1 MTASPEIQTSE
12 SPTVSPPKTDI
23 ELGPLPSTP
32 KSNDASQPSLIVTF
46 AEPHDV
52 ENPMQWPDRQK
63 WAVTNVLSATGF
75 NRIMVSTIMAPA
87 LHLIAADLDMNP
99 TEAAMSLSIYLLATA
114 VGPLVIGPLSEMYGR
129 RIVLH
134 TSNVWFLIWNIVCG
148 FATTKGT
155 LIAARLF
162 AGLGA
167 SSIYAL
173 AGGVLTDVWSPEQR
187 GKSLGVYLAF
197 PLVAVAVGPIIG
209 GFMTSRANW
218 RWMFWSTSIFQALM
232 VVFCCTTFN
241 ESYAPTILKRRAAK
255 LRRETGRNYQT
266 VLERSHQQRSVL
278 AVLGINL
285 SRPLRLLAC
294 NPVIQISSLISAF
307 NYGILY
313 IVLSSFAELYSI
325 HYGQSVEISGLH
337 YIACALGE
345 IIGSQVGGP
354 LMDVLYRR
362 MVARAPDGE
371 HQPEFRL
378 PLSIPA
384 AAIAP
389 LGLFAYGWTAEKLVH
404 WASVDAGIFVFMFAL
419 QIASMPMQAYVMD
432 AYPDHTSSALS
443 ASQFPRSL
451 AAFLFPLFAPSMYS
465 ALGYGWGNTTI
476 AFVGLVLGILS
487 PALLW
492 VLGPRLRMRHR
503 WV

>member
-1 MTASPEIQTSE
+1 MVAPVTLARK
-12 SPTVSPPKTDI
+12 VNNTDPF
-23 ELGPLPSTP
+23 L
-32 KSNDASQPSLIVTF
+32 VTF
-46 AEPHDV
+46 AEPHDA
-52 ENPMQWPDRQK
+52 ENPKQWPDRQK

-87 LHLIAADLDMNP
+87 LPLIAAELNMNP

-114 VGPLVIGPLSEMYGR
+114 FGPLLIGPLSEMYGR

-134 TSNVWFLIWNIVCG
+134 TSNLWFLIWNIVCG

-173 AGGVLTDVWSPEQR
+173 AGGVLSDVWRPEQR
-187 GKSLGVYLAF
+187 GRSLGIYLVV

-209 GFMTSRANW
+209 GFMTSRASW
-218 RWMFWSTSIFQALM
+218 RWMFWSTSIFQAVM
-232 VVFCCTTFN
+232 VVFCLTTFH
-241 ESYAPTILKRRAAK
+241 ETFAPTILKHRAAK
-255 LRRETGRNYQT
+255 LRRETGRPYQT
-266 VLERSHQQRSVL
+266 LDERNDRHRSIFVIL
-278 AVLGINL
+278 STNL

-294 NPVIQISSLISAF
+294 NPLIQVSSLISAF

-313 IVLSSFAELYSI
+313 IVLTSFAELYSE
-325 HYGQSVEISGLH
+325 HYHQSVEISGLH
-337 YIACALGE
+337 YIACAAGE
-345 IIGSQVGGP
+345 IAGSQLGGP
-354 LMDVLYRR
+354 LIDILYRR
-362 MVARAPDGE
+362 MVARSADGE

-378 PLSIPA
+378 PLVIPGA
-384 AAIAP
+384 VLGP
-389 LGLFAYGWTAEKLVH
+389 LSLFLYGWTAEHLVH
-404 WASVDAGIFVFMFAL
+404 WAAVDAGIFFFMAGT
-419 QIASMPMQAYVMD
+419 QIAGMPMQAYIMD

-443 ASQFPRSL
+443 ALQFPRSL

-476 AFVGLVLGILS
+476 AFVGLFLGVLC
-487 PALLW
+487 PYLLW
-492 VLGPRLRMRHR
+492 CFGPRLRKKLH
-503 WV
+503 WINH

>member
-1 MTASPEIQTSE
+1 MVASIT
-12 SPTVSPPKTDI
+12 
-23 ELGPLPSTP
+23 LAP
-32 KSNDASQPSLIVTF
+32 KSNDTESFLVAFT
-46 AEPHDV
+46 EPRDA
-52 ENPMQWPDRQK
+52 ENPKQWPDRQK

-87 LHLIAADLDMNP
+87 LPLIAAELNMSP

-114 VGPLVIGPLSEMYGR
+114 FGPLLIGPLSEMYGR
-129 RIVLH
+129 RVVLH
-134 TSNVWFLIWNIVCG
+134 TSNLWFLIWNIVCG

-173 AGGVLTDVWSPEQR
+173 AGGVLGDVWRRDQR
-187 GKSLGVYLAF
+187 GKSLGIYLVV

-209 GFMTSRANW
+209 GFMTSRASW

-232 VVFCCTTFN
+232 VVFCLTTFR
-241 ESYAPTILKRRAAK
+241 ETYAPTILKRRASK
-255 LRRETGRNYQT
+255 LRRETGRPYHT
-266 VLERSHQQRSVL
+266 LDERNDRHRSVL
-278 AVLGINL
+278 VILGTNL

-294 NPVIQISSLISAF
+294 NPLIQVSSLISAF

-313 IVLSSFAELYSI
+313 IVLSSFAELYSV
-325 HYGQSVEISGLH
+325 HYHQSVEISGLH
-337 YIACALGE
+337 YIACAAGE
-345 IIGSQVGGP
+345 IVGSQLGGP

-362 MVARAPDGE
+362 MMARSADGE

-378 PLSIPA
+378 PLVIPGA
-384 AAIAP
+384 VLGP
-389 LGLFAYGWTAEKLVH
+389 LSLFMYGWTAEHLVH
-404 WASVDAGIFVFMFAL
+404 WAAVDTGIFFFMAGT
-419 QIASMPMQAYVMD
+419 QVAGMPMQAYIMD
-432 AYPDHTSSALS
+432 AYPDHISSALS

-451 AAFLFPLFAPSMYS
+451 AAFLFPLFAPSLYS

-476 AFVGLVLGILS
+476 AFVGLFLGILS

-492 VLGPRLRMRHR
+492 FFGPRLRKKLH
-503 WV
+503 WVNQ